1 MATMVV
7 DSTKL
12 DACLNAEADAIRN
25 KTGGSADLQFDFAN
39 NKGFADSIAAIQIG
53 ISPTGT
59 KQISI
64 AQNGTTT
71 ENVEAYA
78 SAQISV
84 NVPIPTFQTQSKTV
98 TQNGTVTPDSG
109 YDGLSQVTVNVP
121 QGITPTGTKTITE
134 NGTHDVTNYAS
145 AVVNVPQGITPSGT
159 KQISITANGTITEDV
174 SNYADAQISVN
185 VPSSSDIAT
194 ALQALGFTIVS
205 DTVITGTRTSGSTS
219 TVFEDTGASAANG
232 QGLIVVALDAP
243 TMNQAVIRL
252 EGNSDSKS
260 CAFRRYPNEV
270 KHGLNTNP
278 NGFLQDGIRY
288 RAIIYTP

>member
-25 KTGGSADLQFDFAN
+25 KTGGSADLPFDFAN
-39 NKGFADSIAAIQIG
+39 NKGFADSITAIQTG
-53 ISPTGT
+53 TTPTGT

-64 AQNGTTT
+64 AQNGTST
-71 ENVEAYA
+71 EDVEAYA

-84 NVPIPTFQTQSKTV
+84 NVPIPTFQTQTKTV

-121 QGITPTGTKTITE
+121 QGITP
-134 NGTHDVTNYAS
+134 
-145 AVVNVPQGITPSGT
+145 SGT
-159 KQISITANGTITEDV
+159 KQISITANGTTTEDV
-174 SNYADAQISVN
+174 TNYASAQISVS

-205 DTVITGTRTSGSTS
+205 DTVITGARTSGNTS
-219 TVFEDTGASAANG
+219 TVFADTGASAANG

-252 EGNSDSKS
+252 EGNSNSTS
-260 CAFRRYPNEV
+260 CAVRRHPNDV
-270 KHGLNTNP
+270 KNGVGTNV
-278 NGFLQDGIRY
+278 NGFLQNGIRY

>member
-1 MATMVV
+1 MAIEWRRIKK
-7 DSTKL
+7 STL
-12 DACLNAEADAIRN
+12 DAIGNAIRA
-25 KTGGSADLQFDFAN
+25 KTGKSASMTPAEMVTEIGS
-39 NKGFADSIAAIQIG
+39 IQTG
-53 ISPTGT
+53 TTPTGT

-71 ENVEAYA
+71 ENVAGYA
-78 SAQISV
+78 NAQISV

-159 KQISITANGTITEDV
+159 KQITITENGTTTEDV

-205 DTVITGTRTSGSTS
+205 DTVITGTRTSGNTS
-219 TVFEDTGASAANG
+219 MVFADTGASAANG

-252 EGNSDSKS
+252 EGNSDSSS
-260 CAFRRYPNEV
+260 CAIRRYPNDV
-270 KHGLNTNP
+270 KHGLNTNV

>member
-25 KTGGSADLQFDFAN
+25 KTGGSADLPFDFAN

-64 AQNGTTT
+64 AQNGTST

-84 NVPIPTFQTQSKTV
+84 NVPIPTFQTQAKTV

-121 QGITPTGTKTITE
+121 QGITP
-134 NGTHDVTNYAS
+134 
-145 AVVNVPQGITPSGT
+145 SGT
-159 KQISITANGTITEDV
+159 KQISITANGTTTEDV

-205 DTVITGTRTSGSTS
+205 DTVITGTRTSGNTS

-243 TMNQAVIRL
+243 TVNQAVIRL

>member
-25 KTGGSADLQFDFAN
+25 KTGGSADLPFDFAN

-64 AQNGTTT
+64 SQNGTTT
-71 ENVEAYA
+71 EDVSSYA
-78 SAQISV
+78 SAQI
-84 NVPIPTFQTQSKTV
+84 
-98 TQNGTVTPDSG
+98 
-109 YDGLSQVTVNVP
+109 TVNVP

-134 NGTHDVTNYAS
+134 NGTYDVANYAS
-145 AVVNVPQGITPSGT
+145 AAVNVPQGITPSGT
-159 KQISITANGTITEDV
+159 KQITITENGTTTEDV

-205 DTVITGTRTSGSTS
+205 DTVITGTRTSGNTS